1 MDGRPAAIAALA
13 QGQTTAQ
20 AAEAAGVSTRT
31 IQRWVH
37 DTEFALDVRD
47 ARKDLLQ
54 HAVGRLAAGAAQAVD
69 TLLAALDDK
78 DTRNRV
84 QAARV
89 LLDTLLPLRESLEL
103 EERIAAL
110 EATDREEYR

>member
-1 MDGRPAAIAALA
+1 MNGRPAAITALA

-20 AAEAAGVSTRT
+20 AAEAAGVHIRT
-31 IQRWVH
+31 VQRWVN
-37 DTEFALDVRD
+37 DPDFAIEVRD

-69 TLLAALDDK
+69 TLLAALTDK

-89 LLDTLLPLRESLEL
+89 LLDTLLPLRESLDL
-103 EERIAAL
+103 EERLAAL
-110 EATDREEYR
+110 EATQLETH